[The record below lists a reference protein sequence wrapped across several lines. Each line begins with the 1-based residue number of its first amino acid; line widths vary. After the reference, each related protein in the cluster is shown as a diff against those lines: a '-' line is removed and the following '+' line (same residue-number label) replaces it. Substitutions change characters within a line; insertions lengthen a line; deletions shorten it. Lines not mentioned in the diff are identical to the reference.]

1 MIKRKIIYNAK
12 KTDSFLRKYLKKQKK
27 TNLLK
32 AMKYGT
38 LSGGKKIRSS
48 VIISA
53 GKLFN
58 LDSNKLLN
66 ICGAV

>member
-12 KTDSFLRKYLKKQKK
+12 KTDSFLKKYLKKQKK

-38 LSGGKKIRSS
+38 LSGGKKHDFRY
-48 VIISA
+48 
-53 GKLFN
+53 KCF
-58 LDSNKLLN
+58 
-66 ICGAV
+66 